1 LREIIEAK
9 QLRRFRQTAQQ
20 AILQAAAEAAERADQ
35 EGKNMLAEAIRFELA
50 RIRFLATPSKSDFT

>member
-50 RIRFLATPSKSDFT
+50 RIRFLATLSKSDFT